1 MYVVRITA
9 WLAALTSQAAVI
21 KTAAWR
27 DKQSNFHNSR
37 HTSDCGDLTCLAD
50 DIDYNFPIAPVLT

>member
-50 DIDYNFPIAPVLT
+50 GIDYNFPIAPVLT